1 MTRKRNTKGLRP
13 IHSKWKSTN
22 KTKAIRVPENLAEDI
37 LDYAR
42 KLDAGESDGGE
53 SAESPDLSLVK
64 NILNK
69 ALVLKGNA
77 GGKIK
82 DEIRKALEVIESI

>member
-1 MTRKRNTKGLRP
+1 MTHKRNTQGLKP

-42 KLDAGESDGGE
+42 KLDSGEAYAE
-53 SAESPDLSLVK
+53 HSAESLELSKVK
-64 NILNK
+64 EILDEALALK
-69 ALVLKGNA
+69 ANA
-77 GGKIK
+77 GNKIK
-82 DEIRKALEVIESI
+82 DKIREALEVIELL